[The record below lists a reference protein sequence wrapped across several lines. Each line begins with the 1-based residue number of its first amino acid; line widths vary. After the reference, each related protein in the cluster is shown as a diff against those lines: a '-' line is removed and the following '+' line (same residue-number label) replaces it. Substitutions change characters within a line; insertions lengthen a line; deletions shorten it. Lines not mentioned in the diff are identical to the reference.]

1 MYEKLKLR
9 TSVFVTKAV
18 DALNEIIG
26 RDDTISVWV
35 SFHENFLDVDEWLE
49 IKFKINDLVFDICKL
64 SLAKLEPCLQ
74 VW

>member
-18 DALNEIIG
+18 DALYEIFG

-49 IKFKINDLVFDICKL
+49 IKF
-64 SLAKLEPCLQ
+64 
-74 VW
+74 